1 MYLTEAEY
9 TTITGEAA
17 PDDFD
22 AYLAYASAYF
32 DLQTMAY
39 FAQLDLTTLPDL
51 IMSTIQKCIAYEIMN
66 VEQSGGVG
74 QMIAP
79 NESTSI
85 TLGKFSLSGGGSLA
99 KRDTHPV
106 LSNILPLLLAY
117 MRGVGVT
124 C

>member
-1 MYLTEAEY
+1 
-9 TTITGEAA
+9 
-17 PDDFD
+17 
-22 AYLAYASAYF
+22 
-32 DLQTMAY
+32 
-39 FAQLDLTTLPDL
+39 
-51 IMSTIQKCIAYEIMN
+51 MSTIQKCIAYEIMN

-85 TLGKFSLSGGGSLA
+85 TLGKFSLSGGEVCKARHS
-99 KRDTHPV
+99 PWCCP
-106 LSNILPLLLAY
+106 NILPLLLAY

>member
-9 TTITGEAA
+9 TTITGEVA

-22 AYLAYASAYF
+22 AYLAYASSYF

-51 IMSTIQKCIAYEIMN
+51 IMSAIQKCIAYEIMN

-85 TLGKFSLSGGGSLA
+85 TLSKFSLSGGGSLA